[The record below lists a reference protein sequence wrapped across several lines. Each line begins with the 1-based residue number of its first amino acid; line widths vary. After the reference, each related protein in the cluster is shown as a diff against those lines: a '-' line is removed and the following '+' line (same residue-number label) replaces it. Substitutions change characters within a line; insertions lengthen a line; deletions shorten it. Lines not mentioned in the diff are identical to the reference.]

1 MQNRPSVTHGPA
13 VLRFPGLPGLLG
25 EPASPETARLRL
37 DARAWRHGET
47 DLMDLIGLDE
57 RADEL
62 AGGGSFEVELDG
74 AEEAEEET
82 AGEVALH
89 FQRWSGRRN
98 AASDGEDFS
107 RLLRAHRALHPL
119 DKALVRADYRHA
131 LDVWQWVLRL
141 DPGAGVA
148 AQAAALFHDIE
159 RVYTEADSRSEPG
172 AAEYDAFKA
181 RHAAVSARLAGRV
194 LAEQGFDPAV
204 RERAAGLVAG
214 HDRPEVAS
222 DPAAAV
228 LGDADALSY
237 FSLNSPGYLAWFGE
251 EAARRKI
258 AWTLARL
265 SPAGR
270 AWLPRL
276 RLAAPVAALVSPRL
290 CGRTETPGPLVP

>member
-1 MQNRPSVTHGPA
+1 MVRGLHNRAAVIHAPSVP
-13 VLRFPGLPGLLG
+13 LRFPGLPGLLG
-25 EPASPETARLRL
+25 EPDAPETARLSL
-37 DARAWRHGET
+37 DAEAWRRGET
-47 DLMDLIGLDE
+47 DLIRLDE
-57 RADEL
+57 QADEL
-62 AGGGSFEVELDG
+62 AGQGGFEIELEGGD
-74 AEEAEEET
+74 EET

-98 AASDGEDFS
+98 AASEGEAFS
-107 RLLRAHRALHPL
+107 RLLGAHRALHPL
-119 DKALVRADYRHA
+119 DKALVRADYRHV

-141 DPGAGVA
+141 DPGAGLA

-172 AAEYDAFKA
+172 AADYDAFKA
-181 RHAAVSARLAGRV
+181 RHAAVSARVAGRV
-194 LAEQGFDPAV
+194 LTEQGFDPAV
-204 RERAAGLVAG
+204 QARAAELVAG

-222 DPAAAV
+222 DPAAAA

-276 RLAAPVAALVSPRL
+276 RLAAPVAGLLSALT
-290 CGRTETPGPLVP
+290 GT

>member
-1 MQNRPSVTHGPA
+1 MIL
-13 VLRFPGLPGLLG
+13 LRFPGLPGLLG
-25 EPASPETARLRL
+25 EPIPPVTARLRL
-37 DARAWRHGET
+37 DAGVWRWGGA
-47 DLMDLIGLDE
+47 DLIRLDE

-62 AGGGSFEVELDG
+62 AGQGSFEVELDG
-74 AEEAEEET
+74 GDPMIESIEE
-82 AGEVALH
+82 EVALH

-98 AASDGEDFS
+98 PASEGEAFM
-107 RLLRAHRALHPL
+107 RLLGAHRALHPL
-119 DKALVRADYRHA
+119 DKALVRADYRHV

-141 DPGAGVA
+141 APEAGVA
-148 AQAAALFHDIE
+148 VQAAALFHDIE

-172 AAEYDAFKA
+172 AADYDAFKT
-181 RHAAVSARLAGRV
+181 RHAEAGARVAGRV
-194 LAEQGFDPAV
+194 LDGEGFDPAV
-204 RERAAGLVAG
+204 RERTAELIAG

-222 DPAAAV
+222 DPEAAA

-237 FSLNSPGYLAWFGE
+237 FSLNSPGYLAYFGE

-276 RLAAPVAALVSPRL
+276 RLPAAVAALVEPL
-290 CGRTETPGPLVP
+290 PGT